1 MVDPALQTQS
11 AQPPAKKRSP
21 ANIILI
27 VVLVVIVGIG
37 VATYLYLG
45 ATESMTFFSD
55 MEIGGRPTWSQT
67 RTYYV
72 HIKSE
77 SLCDLFGGEWTTN
90 VGAWQKLT
98 ACYVK

>member
-1 MVDPALQTQS
+1 MENPAPQTQIVQS
-11 AQPPAKKRSP
+11 PARKRSK
-21 ANIILI
+21 AKIILI
-27 VVLVVIVGIG
+27 VVLLVIVGIA
-37 VATYLYLG
+37 VASYLYLG
-45 ATESMTFFSD
+45 ATESMTFSSD

-72 HIKSE
+72 NIKSE